1 LQTDYAREFAAAR
14 WRLDLGMIS
23 FMDKTKDLRFS
34 KLLDFYAPVLTD
46 KQKDAAFAYYNDDL
60 SLGEIAENENISRQ
74 GVRDNIKRGEAVMTE
89 LENQIHLLER
99 AEKFY
104 DLTNRL
110 TTITGE
116 IDTEIKTRG
125 SLAAIHTKNEMII
138 DLLNEYKD
146 LF

>member
-1 LQTDYAREFAAAR
+1 
-14 WRLDLGMIS
+14 
-23 FMDKTKDLRFS
+23 MDKSKDLRFS

-46 KQKDAAFAYYNDDL
+46 KQKNAAYAYYNDDL

-99 AEKFY
+99 AEKY
-104 DLTNRL
+104 YVLIDKLTA
-110 TTITGE
+110 ITGE
-116 IDTEIKTRG
+116 IDAEIKTRG

>member
-1 LQTDYAREFAAAR
+1 
-14 WRLDLGMIS
+14 
-23 FMDKTKDLRFS
+23 MDKSKDLRFS
-34 KLLDFYAPVLTD
+34 KLLDFYSPVLTE
-46 KQKDAAFAYYNDDL
+46 KQRSSAYAYYNDDL

-104 DLTNRL
+104 ALFDTLE
-110 TTITGE
+110 TITGE
-116 IDTEIKTRG
+116 IDEELKNRG
-125 SLAAIHTKNEMII
+125 SLAAIHTKNEKIKE
-138 DLLNEYKD
+138 LLRENKD

>member
-1 LQTDYAREFAAAR
+1 
-14 WRLDLGMIS
+14 
-23 FMDKTKDLRFS
+23 MDKTKDLRFS
-34 KLLDFYAPVLTD
+34 KLLDFYSPVLTE
-46 KQKDAAFAYYNDDL
+46 KQRSSAYAYYNDDL

-104 DLTNRL
+104 ALFDELETV
-110 TTITGE
+110 TGE
-116 IDTEIKTRG
+116 IETELKNRG
-125 SLAAIHTKNEMII
+125 SLAAIHTKNEKIKE
-138 DLLNEYKD
+138 LLRENKD